1 MHDLDIG
8 LAVCIVGCATFG
20 IRLAVRKPTHRRHL
34 SPETEHEIDRV
45 GELSS
50 AYLAGTFSP
59 QIPLMDLLVIYLKS
73 RGNRQDINRSLV
85 RHPSKEGVC
94 RLEMVCE
101 KHSQIK
107 RLILFNLGERT
118 TGILGLGL
126 PLVSPRV
133 LLRTFGEEQEVLS
146 HPYENCDPL

>member
-8 LAVCIVGCATFG
+8 LAVCIVGCATLG
-20 IRLAVRKPTHRRHL
+20 IRLAVREPTHCRHL

-45 GELSS
+45 GELGS
-50 AYLAGTFSP
+50 AYPAGAFSQ
-59 QIPLMDLLVIYLKS
+59 QIPFMDLLVIYFKS
-73 RGNRQDINRSLV
+73 RGSRKDQIRYLI
-85 RHPSKEGVC
+85 RHPSEEGSY